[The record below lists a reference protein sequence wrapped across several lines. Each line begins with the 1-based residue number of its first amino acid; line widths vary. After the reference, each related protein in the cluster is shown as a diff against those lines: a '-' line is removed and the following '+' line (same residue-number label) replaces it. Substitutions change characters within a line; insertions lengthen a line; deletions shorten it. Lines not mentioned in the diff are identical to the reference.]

1 MGGRQM
7 KKIQFK
13 CTLLSD
19 VIINQKAATEGRLQ
33 TLDFIPGSNFL
44 GIAASVY
51 GELSDEES
59 LLAFHSGK
67 VRFGDA
73 HPGIQSNRSLR
84 IPLSYSYP
92 KLSSIEKELYVHHA
106 INDHQKLK
114 DKQLKQ
120 CRTGFYV
127 FNEKKA
133 TEVKVDN
140 NFAIKSAYDREKRRS
155 ADEKLYGYESIRKG
169 IEMYFE
175 LAYDDDVP
183 EDLITKLKSALI
195 GSKRVGRSRTAQ
207 FGLVKIEEGNYFSV
221 SSKTSNNSDLI
232 IYADGRLIF
241 IDEYGNPTYTPKPES
256 FGLSKGKIDW
266 EKSQIRTFQYSPW
279 NFKRGTRDTD
289 RCGIEKGSVIVIN
302 DAVFEDD
309 LKEYVGYYQNEGF
322 GKAIYNP
329 DFFEVKDGDNGRAVW
344 QVKMADKKSNKQDDK
359 VSDYKPVDNNLTKYL
374 KNQKQEQESET
385 KIYELVNSFV
395 EGNGKLFKG
404 KTFASQW
411 GNIRSLA
418 MQHQQKDKL
427 KLELFTKTRDGKPY
441 AYLTH
446 GVAREKWEE
455 RGRKKV
461 FETFFDSLSEDKTQ
475 FAIVNLAAEMAKICR
490 REK

>member
-19 VIINQKAATEGRLQ
+19 VIINQKAATKGRLQ

-84 IPLSYSYP
+84 IPLSFSYP

-114 DKQLKQ
+114 EKQLKQ

-155 ADEKLYGYESIRKG
+155 ADEQLYGYESIRKG

-175 LAYDDDVP
+175 LTYDDDVP

-195 GSKRVGRSRTAQ
+195 GNKRVGRSRTAQ
-207 FGLVKIEEGNYFSV
+207 YGLVDIKEEKYTSV
-221 SSKTSNNSDLI
+221 SSSKADNELI

-241 IDEYGNPTYTPKPES
+241 LDDYGNPTYIPELKD
-256 FGLSKGKIDW
+256 FGLVNGKVDW
-266 EKSQIRTFQYSPW
+266 KKSQIRTFQYSPW

-289 RCGIEKGSVIVIN
+289 RCGIEKGCVIVIK
-302 DAVFEDD
+302 DAVVEDD
-309 LKEYVGYYQNEGF
+309 LKEYVGFYQNEGF
-322 GKAIYNP
+322 GKVIYNP

-344 QVKMADKKSNKQDDK
+344 QV
-359 VSDYKPVDNNLTKYL
+359 VKPDNNSKNQDEKKQIFVEAKSPLIDYL
-374 KNQKQEQESET
+374 KNQKKEQESET
-385 KIYELVNSFV
+385 KIYERVNVFV
-395 EGNGKLFKG
+395 EKNGRLFKG

-411 GNIRSLA
+411 GNIRRLA
-418 MQHQQKDKL
+418 MQHPQKDML
-427 KLELFTKTRDGKPY
+427 KLELFTKTKDGKPY

-446 GVAREKWEE
+446 GVAKEKWEE
-455 RGRKKV
+455 RKRKET
-461 FETFFDSLSEDKTQ
+461 FEEFFDSLPEDKAQ

-490 REK
+490 REKK